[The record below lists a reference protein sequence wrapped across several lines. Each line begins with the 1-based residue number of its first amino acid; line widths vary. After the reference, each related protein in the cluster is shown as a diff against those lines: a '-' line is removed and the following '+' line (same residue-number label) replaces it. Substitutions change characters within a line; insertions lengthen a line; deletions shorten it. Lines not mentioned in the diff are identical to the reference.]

1 MRKWFK
7 IALLFGASLLWLGS
21 SQATDY
27 PKQKITIIV
36 PYAPGAAS
44 DITARLIGEALSRD
58 LKTTVVIENKPGA
71 GSVIGA
77 EFAKGAKPD
86 GYTLLMGGLSS
97 IATNPTT
104 YRALPYD
111 PKTDFMPLAL
121 VGDVPFVIVVHPD
134 FHKTLSELIAY
145 GKAHPGKLLM
155 ASAGNGSPH
164 HLFGELLASMASIKV
179 THVPYRG
186 GQPAVGDLMGRH
198 TQMMV
203 ADLPVARAA
212 IASGKLRALAVTSKK
227 RLPDLPSVPT
237 VEEEGLSGYEATS
250 WLMLLAPIK
259 TSQPVIDK
267 LHVTIKSALAE
278 PELRKK
284 IAEMMTPSDSP
295 SPAAL
300 QEFIRVEIE
309 RWAKVVKM
317 AGLAGSQ

>member
-1 MRKWFK
+1 MRFK
-7 IALLFGASLLWLGS
+7 IALLVAASLVCFS
-21 SQATDY
+21 SLQATDY

-36 PYAPGAAS
+36 PFAPGAAS
-44 DITARLIGEALSRD
+44 DITARLIGEALSRE

-71 GSVIGA
+71 GSVIGT
-77 EFAKGAKPD
+77 EFAARAKPD

-97 IATNPTT
+97 MAANPTT
-104 YRALPYD
+104 YKVLPYD

-121 VGDVPFVIVVHPD
+121 IGDVPFVIVVHPGVQA
-134 FHKTLSELIAY
+134 KTFSELIGY
-145 GKAHPGKLLM
+145 GKAHPGRIIM

-164 HLFGELLASMASIKV
+164 HLFGELLASMAGIKV

-186 GQPAVGDLMGRH
+186 AQPAVGDLLAGH

-203 ADLPVARAA
+203 ADLPSARPA

-237 VEEEGLSGYEATS
+237 VEEEGMSGYVATS
-250 WLMLLAPIK
+250 WLMLLAPSK
-259 TSQPVIDK
+259 TPQPIVDS
-267 LHVTIKSALAE
+267 LHVTTKSALAK
-278 PELRKK
+278 PELRKRV
-284 IAEMMTPSDSP
+284 AEMMTPSDSP
-295 SPAAL
+295 TPTAL